1 MGQAMKTPEQA
12 QEAHDLARE
21 RIAEAKAGGERGLSL
36 SPQGFDLDGK
46 IYPGDER
53 FDHLTALPP
62 EIAGLATLQWLKLS
76 GTQVT
81 DIAPLAGLT
90 ALRTLDL
97 VALQADPALNAQQSA
112 GDDPHPLRD
121 AAHRGT

>member
-1 MGQAMKTPEQA
+1 MENPE
-12 QEAHDLARE
+12 QEAHDLARK
-21 RIAEAKAGGERGLSL
+21 RIAAAKADGERVLCLSTN
-36 SPQGFDLDGK
+36 GFNFDDK
-46 IYPGDER
+46 TYPGDER

-112 GDDPHPLRD
+112 GDDPHQIGR
-121 AAHRGT
+121 ASCRERV